1 MAQEIKSVDVPV
13 QIKVITIDKK
23 KMSMSFVRQ
32 IGFREIID
40 YDSLALKGEILGYI
54 NYYWSDNSNRQGNSW
69 HLIWHD
75 GDLLHRSLVPV
86 LPSKGKTREELEEY
100 LERRTIGFSYGYHR
114 YIRKILDEQNIDRLD
129 ILREYLR
136 KVISETTQIFITA

>member
-1 MAQEIKSVDVPV
+1 MTQEIKSVDLPI

-54 NYYWSDNSNRQGNSW
+54 NYYWSDNSNRQDDSW
-69 HLIWHD
+69 HVIWHD
-75 GDLLHRSLVPV
+75 GNL
-86 LPSKGKTREELEEY
+86 
-100 LERRTIGFSYGYHR
+100 
-114 YIRKILDEQNIDRLD
+114 
-129 ILREYLR
+129 
-136 KVISETTQIFITA
+136 